1 MIHRR
6 LFQELHKRLG
16 TKKALILIGPRQVGK
31 TTLIKA
37 LIQNDEVLFLN
48 GDDPTVRSL
57 LLEVNTEQL
66 RQIIGKAKY
75 VFIDEAQRIENI
87 GLTLK
92 LITDQ
97 INSCQ
102 LLVSGSS
109 AFELKNATNEPL
121 TGRKW
126 EYQLFPIAWS
136 EFEQYVGYLKA
147 EQLIETRLIYG
158 FYPEVITEVG
168 QEREILLQLSESYL
182 YKDLLLMGAKIK
194 RHDLLPKILQ
204 ALAFQIGNEVSH
216 NEIAQLV
223 GADNETITNYIDLL
237 IKSYVIF
244 PQSSFSRNLRNEIK
258 AKRKYY
264 FFDNGIRNAIIG
276 NFNPIAARNDIG
288 ALWENFLVSERK
300 KKNHY
305 QLLRANTYFW
315 RTSGQQEI
323 DYLEDYNGQL
333 NAFEFKWNPTAKW
346 KVPKTF
352 TTAYPDAQI
361 IKIDRSN
368 FRTFIQMENE

>member
-136 EFEQYVGYLKA
+136 EF
-147 EQLIETRLIYG
+147 
-158 FYPEVITEVG
+158 
-168 QEREILLQLSESYL
+168 
-182 YKDLLLMGAKIK
+182 
-194 RHDLLPKILQ
+194 
-204 ALAFQIGNEVSH
+204 
-216 NEIAQLV
+216 
-223 GADNETITNYIDLL
+223 
-237 IKSYVIF
+237 
-244 PQSSFSRNLRNEIK
+244 
-258 AKRKYY
+258 
-264 FFDNGIRNAIIG
+264 
-276 NFNPIAARNDIG
+276 
-288 ALWENFLVSERK
+288 
-300 KKNHY
+300 
-305 QLLRANTYFW
+305 
-315 RTSGQQEI
+315 
-323 DYLEDYNGQL
+323 
-333 NAFEFKWNPTAKW
+333 
-346 KVPKTF
+346 
-352 TTAYPDAQI
+352 
-361 IKIDRSN
+361 
-368 FRTFIQMENE
+368 

>member
-147 EQLIETRLIYG
+147 EQLLETRLIYG

-168 QEREILLQLSESYL
+168 QEREILMQLSESYL

-194 RHDLLPKILQ
+194 RPDLLPKILQ

-244 PQSSFSRNLRNEIK
+244 PLSSFSRNLRNEIK

-264 FFDNGIRNAIIG
+264 FFDNGIRNA
-276 NFNPIAARNDIG
+276 R
-288 ALWENFLVSERK
+288 
-300 KKNHY
+300 
-305 QLLRANTYFW
+305 LR
-315 RTSGQQEI
+315 
-323 DYLEDYNGQL
+323 
-333 NAFEFKWNPTAKW
+333 
-346 KVPKTF
+346 
-352 TTAYPDAQI
+352 
-361 IKIDRSN
+361 DRIVISY
-368 FRTFIQMENE
+368 